1 MDRER
6 ILKTFF
12 DLVQID
18 SETGNEKAVA
28 EYLEEIL
35 KGLGFAVA
43 YDDANKKFPSNT
55 GNLIAKRG
63 DTTAQSCLLLSAHM
77 DTVVPGIGVKPSIE
91 GDYIVSDGTTI
102 LGGDDKAGV
111 TAIIEGIQLAD
122 RSGAE
127 IRPLEIVFCIA
138 EEGGLNGSKYL
149 DYSKVD
155 AKRALVFDS
164 GGEVGNII
172 TRGPGQDKID
182 IIVKGKAAHAGVAPE
197 NGISAIQVAS
207 EAISKMKLL
216 RIDDDTTANIG
227 IIQGGE
233 ATNIVCSE
241 VVVKAEARSR
251 SEEKLNAQTA
261 HMVDCFKRAAAENG
275 TAVEID
281 VARVYQSFSV
291 EDDSEIV
298 KLVANAMQRIDITP
312 NCVASGGGSDTNNY
326 NNSGIAAVNIAVGM
340 ERVHTVR
347 ERIKVESLLR
357 ATELVAELVKEA

>member
-1 MDRER
+1 MNKER
-6 ILKTFF
+6 VLKTFF

-28 EYLEEIL
+28 DYLEKIL
-35 KGLGFAVA
+35 KDMGFDVI
-43 YDDANKKFPSNT
+43 YDDANLKFPSNT

-63 DTTAQSCLLLSAHM
+63 VTTAESCLLLSAHM
-77 DTVVPGIGVKPSIE
+77 DTVVPGVAVKPSIE
-91 GDYIVSDGTTI
+91 GEYIVSDGTTI

-111 TAIIEGIQLAD
+111 TAIIEGIQLAEQ
-122 RSGAE
+122 SGAK

-138 EEGGLNGSKYL
+138 EEGGLNGSRYL

-164 GGEVGNII
+164 SGEVGNII

-182 IIVKGKAAHAGVAPE
+182 VIVKGKAAHAGVAPE

-216 RIDDDTTANIG
+216 RIDEDTTANIG
-227 IIQGGE
+227 VIQGGD

-251 SEEKLNAQTA
+251 SEQKLNAQTA

-281 VARVYQSFSV
+281 VERVYQAFSV
-291 EDDSEIV
+291 EADSDIV
-298 KLVANAMQRIDITP
+298 KLVSKAMARIDIVP

-326 NNSGIAAVNIAVGM
+326 NKNGIAAVNLAVGM

-347 ERIKVESLLR
+347 ERIEVESLLR
-357 ATELVAELVKEA
+357 ATELVAELVKEV